1 MMDRTPPADR
11 LDLCRK
17 ILSAVL
23 AAALLFV
30 ALPAADALFRSR
42 DTEIAALAAA
52 LGTTRLALAPS
63 GHPLRDPILLDN
75 RVDLRFTPTL
85 PRSLSSP
92 FLPMRVKPLPP
103 APSPKRRGGVAFQRL
118 SPPFPPREGGPGG
131 LG

>member
-1 MMDRTPPADR
+1 M
-11 LDLCRK
+11 
-17 ILSAVL
+17 L
-23 AAALLFV
+23 AAALAAAFLLA
-30 ALPAADALFRSR
+30 ALPAADALFRPR
-42 DTEIAALAAA
+42 NTELAALADA

-85 PRSLSSP
+85 PAFLTSP
-92 FLPMRVKPLPP
+92 FLFNGVKPLPP
-103 APSPKRRGGVAFQRL
+103 APSPKRRGGVASPRL